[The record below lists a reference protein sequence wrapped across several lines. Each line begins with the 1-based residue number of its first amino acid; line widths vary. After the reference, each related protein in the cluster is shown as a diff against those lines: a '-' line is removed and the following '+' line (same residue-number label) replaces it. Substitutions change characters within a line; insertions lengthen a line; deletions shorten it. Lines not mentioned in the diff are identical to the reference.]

1 MNTNILPSPHGL
13 AHALPAQRTA
23 DSNADS
29 GPALRTRGLGL
40 SLGSRTLFSNL
51 SVAFQ
56 PGRITALLG
65 PNGAGKSS
73 LLHLLAG
80 LRSPDTGT
88 VSLNGQGVRIKQAPE
103 LARLRAVVPQEN
115 QVAFDF
121 TAQEVVEMGRYPH
134 RLQPAP
140 DEAQIVAQAMS
151 RTDSGGHAERLL
163 ATLSGGEK
171 ARVQLAR
178 ALAQV
183 WHAPLCGQPRWLLL
197 DEPTAAMDLAHQH
210 RTFMQLQAW
219 SRDHGVG
226 VVAVVHDLNLAL
238 RYADDALLLGAGH
251 EPVFGT
257 IQAVLTPERVTQYWG
272 VQCEPVSTG
281 GVPQFLFSGP
291 PSRNTATTAHPI

>member
-1 MNTNILPSPHGL
+1 MNTTTLPSQSWL
-13 AHALPAQRTA
+13 AHALPTQRTNGSNP
-23 DSNADS
+23 DSNFE
-29 GPALRTRGLGL
+29 LRTHRLGL
-40 SLGSRTLFSNL
+40 SLGSRVLFFNL

-73 LLHLLAG
+73 LLSLLAG
-80 LRSPDTGT
+80 LRAPDTGK
-88 VSLNGQGVRIKQAPE
+88 VSLNDQGVRVTQTPE
-103 LARLRAVVPQEN
+103 LARRRAVVPQES

-134 RLQPAP
+134 RFQPAT
-140 DEAQIVAQAMS
+140 DEAHIVAQAMA
-151 RTDSGGHAERLL
+151 RMDSGDHAERLL

-171 ARVQLAR
+171 ARIQLAR

-219 SRDHGVG
+219 SSDHGVG

-238 RYADDALLLGAGH
+238 RYADDALLLCSSH
-251 EPVFGT
+251 EPVFG
-257 IQAVLTPERVTQYWG
+257 AVAEVLTPNRVAQYWG
-272 VQCEPVSTG
+272 IQCESVSAC
-281 GVPQFLFSGP
+281 GVPQLLFSMA
-291 PSRNTATTAHPI
+291 PSPETATSHHPI

>member
-1 MNTNILPSPHGL
+1 MNTNTLPSPRWL
-13 AHALPAQRTA
+13 AHALPTQRSA
-23 DSNADS
+23 DSNADR

-40 SLGSRTLFSNL
+40 SLGSRSLFSNL

-73 LLHLLAG
+73 LLSLLAG

-88 VSLNGQGVRIKQAPE
+88 VSLNGQGVRVAQTPE

-140 DEAQIVAQAMS
+140 DESHIVAQAMARMES
-151 RTDSGGHAERLL
+151 NDHAERLL
-163 ATLSGGEK
+163 TTLSGGEK

-183 WHAPLCGQPRWLLL
+183 WHAPLCGLPRWLLL
-197 DEPTAAMDLAHQH
+197 DEPTAAMDLSHQH
-210 RTFMQLQAW
+210 RTFVQLQAW

-251 EPVFGT
+251 EPVFGAT
-257 IQAVLTPERVTQYWG
+257 QAVLTPERVTQFWG
-272 VQCEPVSTG
+272 VQCEPASAG
-281 GVPQFLFSGP
+281 GVPQLLFSVA
-291 PSRNTATTAHPI
+291 PSPETTTRHHPI

>member
-1 MNTNILPSPHGL
+1 MNTNTLPSPRWL
-13 AHALPAQRTA
+13 AHALPAQRSA
-23 DSNADS
+23 DSNADRV
-29 GPALRTRGLGL
+29 PALRTRGLGL
-40 SLGSRTLFSNL
+40 SLGSRSLFFNL

-73 LLHLLAG
+73 LLSLLAG

-88 VSLNGQGVRIKQAPE
+88 VSLNGQGVPVAQAPE

-140 DEAQIVAQAMS
+140 DESHIVAQAMA
-151 RTDSGGHAERLL
+151 RMGSGDHAERLL

-197 DEPTAAMDLAHQH
+197 DEPTAAMDLSHQH
-210 RTFMQLQAW
+210 RTFVQLQAW

-238 RYADDALLLGAGH
+238 RYADDALLLGFPH
-251 EPVFGT
+251 EPVFG
-257 IQAVLTPERVTQYWG
+257 AVAEVLTPARVAQYWD
-272 VQCEPVSTG
+272 VQCEAVSAS
-281 GVPQFLFSGP
+281 GVTQLLFNLAP
-291 PSRNTATTAHPI
+291 PLDTAATRHSI